1 MEDLSEYTK
10 DYFKKNDQEK
20 LEIFNM
26 IYNDLKV
33 VVSLNNLESIYLVD
47 RLLQLENKSVL
58 NEDYEVAELFRSIRR
73 KILEESVQL

>member
-1 MEDLSEYTK
+1 MEYLSEYTK

-26 IYNDLKV
+26 IYNDLKE

-73 KILEESVQL
+73 KILEESV